1 MKPRRKCQP
10 VRVGDVVIGGAAPI
24 VVQSMTKSDTRDVK
38 ATLEEIARLKDAN
51 CKVVR
56 IAVPTKEA
64 AAAMVDIK
72 KGSRLPIIADIH
84 YDAPLALLALQAG
97 VDGLRLNPGNIRDP
111 EKVREITRRAKERE
125 VPIRIGVNAGS
136 LPGRPKEGE
145 GRRPPREE
153 VVDAMVKAAL
163 GHIAIL
169 ESLDFNLIKV
179 SMKASD
185 PPTMIAANRAIAD
198 KIYYP
203 LHLGVTESGP
213 PRTGAVKSAVGIGV
227 LLEEGIGDTIRVSL
241 AGQSVEE
248 VEVAYGILN
257 ALSEE
262 QTGPNLIACPMC
274 GRLEIDMLPM
284 VAEVE
289 KALKRIKRPINV
301 SVMGCV
307 VNGPG
312 EGQHADIGIAGGK
325 GKGILFKGGKI
336 VGTFPEKELVPALLR
351 ELDAIARE
359 DQEQERLAS

>member
-1 MKPRRKCQP
+1 MKARRKSVP
-10 VRVGDVVIGGAAPI
+10 VRVGDVVIGGAAEI
-24 VVQSMTKSDTRDVK
+24 VVQSMTKADTRDVK
-38 ATLEEIARLKDAN
+38 ATLNEIARLKDAN
-51 CKVVR
+51 CRIVR
-56 IAVPTKEA
+56 VAVPTKEA
-64 AAAMVDIK
+64 ALAMVEIK
-72 KGSRLPIIADIH
+72 KASPLPIIADIH
-84 YDAPLALLALQAG
+84 YDAPLALLALEAG
-97 VDGLRLNPGNIRDP
+97 VDGLRLNPGNIKDP
-111 EKVREITRRAKERE
+111 EKVKEITRRAKERE

-136 LPGRPKEGE
+136 LPGRAKEGA
-145 GRRPPREE
+145 GVRPPTAE
-153 VVDAMVKAAL
+153 VVAAMVNAAL
-163 GHIAIL
+163 GHIHIL

-198 KIYYP
+198 KISYP
-203 LHLGVTESGP
+203 LHLGVTEAGP

-241 AGQSVEE
+241 AGDSVEE
-248 VEVAYGILN
+248 VEVAYGIIN
-257 ALSEE
+257 ALSEKL
-262 QTGPNLIACPMC
+262 TGPNLIACP
-274 GRLEIDMLPM
+274 LEIDMLPM

-325 GKGILFKGGKI
+325 NKGILFKHGKI

-351 ELDAIARE
+351 ELDAIAKE
-359 DQEQERLAS
+359 DEQKLAS

>member
-1 MKPRRKCQP
+1 MKTRRKSVP
-10 VRVGDVVIGGAAPI
+10 VRVGDVVIGGAAEI
-24 VVQSMTKSDTRDVK
+24 VVQSMTKADTRDIK
-38 ATLEEIARLKDAN
+38 ATLNEIARLKDAR
-51 CKVVR
+51 CRIVR
-56 IAVPTKEA
+56 VAVPTKEA
-64 AAAMVDIK
+64 ALAMVEIK
-72 KGSRLPIIADIH
+72 KASPLPIIADIH
-84 YDAPLALLALQAG
+84 YDAPLALMALEAG
-97 VDGLRLNPGNIRDP
+97 VDGLRLNPGNIKDP
-111 EKVREITRRAKERE
+111 EKVKEITRRAKERE
-125 VPIRIGVNAGS
+125 IPIRIGVNAGS
-136 LPGRPKEGE
+136 LPGRPKEGA
-145 GRRPPREE
+145 GVRPPIDE
-153 VVDAMVKAAL
+153 VVTAMVNAAL
-163 GHIAIL
+163 GHIHIL

-198 KIYYP
+198 KIAYP
-203 LHLGVTESGP
+203 LHLGVTEAGP

-241 AGQSVEE
+241 AGDSVEE
-248 VEVAYGILN
+248 VEVGYGIVS
-257 ALSEE
+257 ALAEKL
-262 QTGPNLIACPMC
+262 TGPNLIACPMC

-325 GKGILFKGGKI
+325 NKGILFKHGKI

-351 ELDAIARE
+351 ELDAIAKE
-359 DQEQERLAS
+359 DEQNLAS